1 LSFRI
6 VHPHYLH
13 LRSHTGATLA
23 RAPPRSAVADA
34 LDPMA
39 SAPLTRRLAGTAVGA
54 PPKLARSWATSVVRA
69 ASAAATPSLA
79 A

>member
-1 LSFRI
+1 
-6 VHPHYLH
+6 V
-13 LRSHTGATLA
+13 RSHTGATLA
-23 RAPPRSAVADA
+23 RAPPRNAVADA
-34 LDPMA
+34 LDPIV
-39 SAPLTRRLAGTAVGA
+39 SSLLTRRLAGTVVGA